1 MTPSVLTK
9 AKAQLVLQEPFY
21 AAILLQLEVV
31 LTEKVGDRDLWMAA
45 TDGAK
50 LYINPKNF
58 EQLSLAK
65 AKGVLKHEVMHV
77 AQMHPFRGEG
87 KEARRWNHATDSA
100 INPIIFDEG
109 GELPDGVLTGA
120 GFKGMTAEQI
130 YAQLPPEPPGQ
141 GGGRGNQQNPMD
153 DDVVP
158 APDKSQ
164 AAQDKAKVMISQAA
178 SVAAAMGKLPAH
190 VKEAL
195 DEILSPKVDWT
206 EYLRTWL
213 TEVSPS
219 DYSFARP
226 NRRFIAGD
234 NPMYL
239 PGMHSN
245 DSMRSLGFMID
256 TSGSISMDVMKQ
268 FLGEAAGAVADV
280 KPSRLVVAYCDAKV
294 QHADVFSE
302 PTEAAVCETLARHG
316 GGGTSMPAGLTW
328 FKRKHADVQAVV
340 VMTDGETPWG
350 EESDYPFPV
359 LWCITNK
366 RITAPWGITLHVD
379 LD

>member
-31 LTEKVGDRDLWMAA
+31 LTEKIGDRDLWMAA

-226 NRRFIAGD
+226 NRRFIAG
-234 NPMYL
+234 
-239 PGMHSN
+239 
-245 DSMRSLGFMID
+245 GFGI
-256 TSGSISMDVMKQ
+256 TISFV
-268 FLGEAAGAVADV
+268 
-280 KPSRLVVAYCDAKV
+280 R
-294 QHADVFSE
+294 
-302 PTEAAVCETLARHG
+302 TI
-316 GGGTSMPAGLTW
+316 
-328 FKRKHADVQAVV
+328 
-340 VMTDGETPWG
+340 
-350 EESDYPFPV
+350 
-359 LWCITNK
+359 CITRIQEMYFYSATHPIGWSLFYDTARYERFFFTIIKLRCLLGHNLVENK
-366 RITAPWGITLHVD
+366 IRSSQNIFVRPEILRQINAALNGIIYEPIRIILVHK
-379 LD
+379 